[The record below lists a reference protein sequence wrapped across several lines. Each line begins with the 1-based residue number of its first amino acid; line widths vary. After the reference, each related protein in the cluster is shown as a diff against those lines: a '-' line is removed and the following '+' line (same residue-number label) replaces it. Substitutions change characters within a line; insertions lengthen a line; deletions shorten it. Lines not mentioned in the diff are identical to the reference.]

1 MYLDLQIY
9 SGLGNIIAI
18 VDSVRKDISIDSKIV
33 ISLYENKG
41 INFDQLIQILP
52 PLSPKNDFDVKI
64 YNNDGSLALNCINGA
79 RCVSKFV
86 EDNSLSAAKKIK
98 VSTDG
103 GLWHLQA
110 KSKEEFSASF
120 EITNSINQITL
131 DLGEENLIL
140 DCIIQF
146 VFPD

>member
-33 ISLYENKG
+33 INLYENKG

-86 EDNSLSAAKKIK
+86 EDNSLSAAKEIK

-103 GLWHLQA
+103 GLWHLQVVMN
-110 KSKEEFSASF
+110 
-120 EITNSINQITL
+120 NSQHL
-131 DLGEENLIL
+131 LK
-140 DCIIQF
+140 
-146 VFPD
+146 

>member
-18 VDSVRKDISIDSKIV
+18 VDAVRKDISIDSKIV
-33 ISLYENKG
+33 LSLYKNKG

-52 PLSPKNDFDVKI
+52 PQSPENDFDVKI
-64 YNNDGSLALNCINGA
+64 YNNDGSVALNCINGA

-86 EDNSLSAAKKIK
+86 EDNSLSATKEIK

-103 GLWHLQA
+103 GLWLLQA
-110 KSKEEFSASF
+110 KSKEQFSASF
-120 EITNSINQITL
+120 IMTNPVDQITL
-131 DLGEENLIL
+131 DLEEENLI
-140 DCIIQF
+140 
-146 VFPD
+146 